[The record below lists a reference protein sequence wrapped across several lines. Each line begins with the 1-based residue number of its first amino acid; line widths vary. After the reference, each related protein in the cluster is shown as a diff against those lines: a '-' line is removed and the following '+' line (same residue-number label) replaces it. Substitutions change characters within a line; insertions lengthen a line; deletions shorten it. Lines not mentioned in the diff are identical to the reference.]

1 MKILIIQTAF
11 IGDVILATPLVE
23 SLKKK
28 YPEGQIHFLLRKGNE
43 TLLTGH
49 PLIDKVRVF
58 NKKEGK
64 YLNMLKLIR
73 SIRAESYD
81 YVINLQRFLTTGLM
95 TAMSA
100 GKVTIG
106 FDKNPLSFLFSKA
119 VQHNYGNKEGVLI
132 HEVDRNLSLISE
144 LVSEKVRRPALYP
157 SESDYKVVPQGVD
170 YVCIAPASV
179 WLTKQFP
186 VSKWIQLISQ
196 LPETLS
202 IYLLGAGNDIPLC
215 RSIQESCPGRNVEIV
230 AGKLSFLQS
239 AALISKALITYAND
253 SAPLHIASAMN
264 APVAAVFCST
274 TPEFG
279 FGPLSDSAYIME
291 SQEKLTCRPC
301 GVHGK
306 KECPLGHFKCS
317 EIDVQK
323 MASLARKQ

>member
-11 IGDVILATPLVE
+11 IGDVILATPLLE

-49 PLIDKVRVF
+49 PLIDKVWVF

-64 YLNMLKLIR
+64 YRNMLKLIH
-73 SIRAESYD
+73 SIRTESYD
-81 YVINLQRFLTTGLM
+81 IVINLQRFLTTGLM
-95 TAMSA
+95 TVLSA

-119 VQHNYGNKEGVLI
+119 VKHSYGKKDGVMI
-132 HEVDRNLSLISE
+132 HEVDRNLSLVSE

-157 SESDYKVVPQGVD
+157 SEADYKIVPEGIE

-186 VSKWIQLISQ
+186 VSKWIQLIGR
-196 LPETLS
+196 LPENLS
-202 IYLLGAGNDIPLC
+202 IYLLGAGSDIPLC
-215 RSIQESCPGRNVEIV
+215 QGIKESCPGRNIEVV

-239 AALISKALITYAND
+239 AALISRARITYAND

-279 FGPLSDSAYIME
+279 FGPLSDRSFILEADE
-291 SQEKLTCRPC
+291 ELACHPC

-317 EIDVQK
+317 EVDIQK
-323 MASLARKQ
+323 MVSLALEQ

>member
-23 SLKKK
+23 SIRRE
-28 YPEGQIHFLLRKGNE
+28 YPDSTIHFLLRKGNE
-43 TLLTGH
+43 TLLTAH
-49 PLIDKVRVF
+49 PYIEKVWVF
-58 NKKEGK
+58 NKKEQK
-64 YLNMLKLIR
+64 YINLLRIIR

-81 YVINLQRFLTTGLM
+81 YVINLQRFFTTGLM
-95 TAMSA
+95 TVLSG
-100 GKVTIG
+100 GKVKIG
-106 FDKNPLSFLFSKA
+106 FDKNPLSFLFTKA
-119 VQHNYGNKEGVLI
+119 VKHSYGNLDGAI
-132 HEVDRNLSLISE
+132 RHEVDRNLSLISE
-144 LVSEKVRRPALYP
+144 LVKEKVRRPVLYP
-157 SESDYKVVPQGVD
+157 SADDYKVVKPGLG

-186 VSKWIQLISQ
+186 VKKWVQLIRL
-196 LPETLS
+196 LPEDLT

-215 RSIQESCPGRNVEIV
+215 QTIREECPKRNIEIV

-239 AALISKALITYAND
+239 AALISAARMNYVND

-264 APVAAVFCST
+264 APVAAIFCST

-279 FGPLSDSAYIME
+279 FGPLSDTSYILE
-291 SQEKLTCRPC
+291 VDEKLPCRPC

-317 EIDVQK
+317 DISDERLLQTMK
-323 MASLARKQ
+323 F